1 MSDKMQTKSQGG
13 LDELVQL
20 VSFKLG
26 KEEFGIDILQVQE
39 INRMV
44 EITQIPDAPSYVE
57 GIINLRDKVI
67 PVIDL
72 RKKLGL
78 EATEHCKETRIV
90 VMDVN
95 GRMTGMIVDSVSEV
109 LRAPKSTIE
118 PPPQMVNSVNAD
130 YLSGVVKLEGRL
142 LILLDISKIAGE
154 VHSAVDEL
162 AEVAA

>member
-1 MSDKMQTKSQGG
+1 MSNIMQTKDKGG
-13 LDELVQL
+13 IDDLVQL

-95 GRMTGMIVDSVSEV
+95 GRMTYSSAGCRIS
-109 LRAPKSTIE
+109 
-118 PPPQMVNSVNAD
+118 SVNRPINITVNNIKKRIIKTATM
-130 YLSGVVKLEGRL
+130 LTKNPAMLTKVVPECTRQFFCC
-142 LILLDISKIAGE
+142 DP
-154 VHSAVDEL
+154 
-162 AEVAA
+162 